1 MVDAPSTRDID
12 DALSVLPAG
21 PDGALRLLV
30 SIADVG
36 EHVAEGSAQDVEAR
50 ERATSVYLAGRVL
63 PMLPEELSSQWL
75 SLVPGEDRR
84 CLTVKL
90 RIDPQGRGPAADVY
104 ESVIRSW
111 ARPRCAPKRA
121 PPAPAPST
129 PPSPR
134 PCASAAPRLPRQRRG
149 PRGGRSAP
157 SGPACTTAHGCM
169 LYVYRRQLVRLVSI
183 DFESEVA
190 VYRRSESSRHALL
203 APGATRAARGAAC
216 PGPGAPGAPSGPG
229 AGCPRWR
236 GTPPS
241 ARPAGTRA
249 ARGAWRGRRPP
260 PSARGARIRT
270 TDDVLRGLEE

>member
-1 MVDAPSTRDID
+1 VRHRPDLRSILTVMVDAPSTRDID
-12 DALSVLPAG
+12 DALSVLPAE

-75 SLVPGEDRR
+75 SLVPGEDRQ

-90 RIDPQGRGPAADVY
+90 RIDPQGRVPAADVY

-149 PRGGRSAP
+149 PRSSASTSRARWPSTGGP
-157 SGPACTTAHGCM
+157 SRAASDASTTA
-169 LYVYRRQLVRLVSI
+169 R
-183 DFESEVA
+183 E
-190 VYRRSESSRHALL
+190 RS
-203 APGATRAARGAAC
+203 
-216 PGPGAPGAPSGPG
+216 
-229 AGCPRWR
+229 
-236 GTPPS
+236 S
-241 ARPAGTRA
+241 A
-249 ARGAWRGRRPP
+249 
-260 PSARGARIRT
+260 
-270 TDDVLRGLEE
+270 